1 MSTSDAAPASEV
13 PIEQQLQEARR
24 QLRRWRRQQHQQPDD
39 SVVCDIDCAGG
50 GCGREFGSSAG
61 VTCTDCAL
69 FLCNRCFGV
78 MVRTECEAG
87 QRFGENVRDRSG
99 AIVSASGQLPCPL
112 FPSACDCG
120 GARAAAAATAAAAAA
135 AAIAAAAV
143 AAATAAAAAAAAATA
158 AAAVAAAAAT
168 AAAAGVAAAD
178 RRAATTE
185 QACRCPPS
193 SARCSPL
200 STARSRRCRAAVLP
214 EVMAAARGRAL
225 LRG

>member
-50 GCGREFGSSAG
+50 GCGREFGSRAG

-135 AAIAAAAV
+135 V
-143 AAATAAAAAAAAATA
+143 AATA